1 MTTNHTPVTLLSMS
15 QILFGEH
22 AIEDALTTHG
32 DLFVLLC
39 IYHTPPFFSCLV
51 ACLKHAA
58 TVSQTLV

>member
-32 DLFVLLC
+32 DLFVLVMYLS
-39 IYHTPPFFSCLV
+39 HT
-51 ACLKHAA
+51 
-58 TVSQTLV
+58 TLF